1 MQIGISQNVGP
12 GSETPVEQ
20 RRVAD
25 AAREF
30 EALLISQ
37 LLRSARQSDSG
48 GWLGSGEDD
57 SAAPALEYGEEQL
70 AAALS
75 ARGGLGL
82 AHIVVQTLGD

>member
-1 MQIGISQNVGP
+1 MQIGIYQAIRTGSDGP
-12 GSETPVEQ
+12 AEQ
-20 RRVAD
+20 RRIAD
-25 AAREF
+25 AARDF

-57 SAAPALEYGEEQL
+57 SAAPALEYAEEQL
-70 AAALS
+70 AGALS

-82 AHIVVQTLGD
+82 AQMVVQNLGD